1 MYPVVIPKL
10 PMTPSP
16 FLPPTSSLTAS
27 PSGAASPSHAASP
40 SPGDESLALARAIAA
55 AAEDRKGA
63 NIVILQVGDV
73 SYLADYFVLIT
84 GFSTVQ
90 VRAIARSIEAALE
103 DDWQRRPLRV
113 EGQLEGN
120 WVLMDY
126 GEVIVHIFLPEAREF
141 YDLEAFWGHAK
152 AVR

>member
-1 MYPVVIPKL
+1 
-10 PMTPSP
+10 MTPSP
-16 FLPPTSSLTAS
+16 FLPPTSSLTTS
-27 PSGAASPSHAASP
+27 PSGAASPSHAPSP
-40 SPGDESLALARAIAA
+40 SPEDESLALARAIAA

-90 VRAIARSIEAALE
+90 VRAITRSIEVALE
-103 DDWQRRPLRV
+103 EGWQRRPLRV
-113 EGQLEGN
+113 EGQMEGN

>member
-1 MYPVVIPKL
+1 MHPVAIPKL
-10 PMTPSP
+10 PMTHSP
-16 FLPPTSSLTAS
+16 FLPPTGSLTTS
-27 PSGAASPSHAASP
+27 PRLSAPGP
-40 SPGDESLALARAIAA
+40 SPEDESLALARAIAA

-113 EGQLEGN
+113 EGQMEGN

-152 AVR
+152 SVR